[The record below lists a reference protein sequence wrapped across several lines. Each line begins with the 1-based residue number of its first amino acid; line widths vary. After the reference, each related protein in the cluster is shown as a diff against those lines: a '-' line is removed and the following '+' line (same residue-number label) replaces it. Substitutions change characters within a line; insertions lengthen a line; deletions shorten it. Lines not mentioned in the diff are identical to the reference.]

1 MLLGWQFERYH
12 IPRKPGER
20 EYMCE
25 MRLWVRYIQR
35 QKLFIQTISNP
46 LSFLSPYHHHYNP
59 LSLSLSR
66 PPANLVH
73 SLDLLAL
80 HNPIRLPLAQLL
92 RAVVVVGVQRRIEEV
107 AHIRH
112 DSACSAQLSQ
122 GAGAGAAER
131 GRKGAGFDELVVLV
145 GLG

>member
-1 MLLGWQFERYH
+1 
-12 IPRKPGER
+12 
-20 EYMCE
+20 
-25 MRLWVRYIQR
+25 
-35 QKLFIQTISNP
+35 
-46 LSFLSPYHHHYNP
+46 
-59 LSLSLSR
+59 
-66 PPANLVH
+66 VH

-92 RAVVVVGVQRRIEEV
+92 RAVVVVSVQRRIEEV

-112 DSACSAQLSQ
+112 HRARGAQLSQ

-131 GRKGAGFDELVVLV
+131 GREGAGFDELGGLV